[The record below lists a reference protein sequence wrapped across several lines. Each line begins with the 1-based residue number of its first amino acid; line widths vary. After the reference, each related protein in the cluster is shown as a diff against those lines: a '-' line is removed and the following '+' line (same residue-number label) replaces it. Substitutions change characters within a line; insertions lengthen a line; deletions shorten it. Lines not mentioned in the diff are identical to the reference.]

1 MFRDNAKPLQK
12 NKSHIYRLTNRVT
25 SAFVAGTIDLEL
37 RPATFILN
45 MSNTVNVT
53 AQGFVQGEKR

>member
-1 MFRDNAKPLQK
+1 MFRDNANPLQK
-12 NKSHIYRLTNRVT
+12 NQLHIYRLTNLVT

-45 MSNTVNVT
+45 MSNSGNVA
-53 AQGFVQGEKR
+53 AQGFVQGEKL